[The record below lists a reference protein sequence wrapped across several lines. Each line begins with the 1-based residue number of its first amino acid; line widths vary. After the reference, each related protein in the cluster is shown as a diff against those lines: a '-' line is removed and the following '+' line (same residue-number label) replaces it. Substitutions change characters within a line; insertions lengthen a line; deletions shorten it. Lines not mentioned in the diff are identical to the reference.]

1 MKKSVLL
8 AMAAGSLVSGSVLA
22 DSVTDGW
29 TTPPTA
35 GDRDAASAAI
45 EFVAEVP
52 TIMAGKWMTFTG
64 EAGGALDA
72 GKFEVQADGQFATTD
87 PVVLELHWYDP
98 DTNATGELVSDEAF
112 GTTDKAKIGSLTYT
126 VSKVDFTS
134 ATAMS
139 DVDDAEALVKVDGKI
154 IKEEMP
160 FDPMDPSTKLDNAA
174 VTSWTIENKTA
185 ATVFGHIAAGDSI
198 SATATVTAD
207 VAYVAAP

>member
-1 MKKSVLL
+1 MKKSILF
-8 AMAAGSLVSGSVLA
+8 AMVAGSLVSGSVLA

-35 GDRDAASAAI
+35 GDRDAASAEI
-45 EFVAEVP
+45 EFIAEVP

-72 GKFEVQADGQFATTD
+72 GKFEVQGDGQFATTD

-98 DTNATGELVSDEAF
+98 DTNATGDLISDEAF
-112 GTTDKAKIGSLTYT
+112 GETDKAKIGSLTYT
-126 VSKVDFTS
+126 VSKVDFVS
-134 ATAMS
+134 ETALS
-139 DVDDAEALVKVDGKI
+139 DVSDAEALVKVDGHI
-154 IKEEMP
+154 IQEEMP
-160 FDPMDPSTKLDNAA
+160 MDSATMLANPA
-174 VTSWTIENKTA
+174 VTSWTIENKSA

-207 VAYVAAP
+207 VAYITAS